1 MTGQADSPRISF
13 WLIIILCLPSFAAL
27 LIVLTATLHP
37 NMSAYLLIPLAF
49 VAPPCLLGALVMAI
63 QVRRSMPR
71 QLFRG
76 ACVVLLLAFAAG
88 AAVIT
93 IVRTS

>member
-1 MTGQADSPRISF
+1 MLR
-13 WLIIILCLPSFAAL
+13 
-27 LIVLTATLHP
+27 P

-49 VAPPCLLGALVMAI
+49 VAPPCLLGAVIMTV

-71 QLFRG
+71 QLFLG
-76 ACVVLLLAFAAG
+76 TCVVLLLACAAG
-88 AAVIT
+88 AAAIT

>member
-1 MTGQADSPRISF
+1 MTGPADSPRISF
-13 WLIIILCLPSFAAL
+13 WLIVILCLPSFVAL
-27 LIVLTATLHP
+27 LVVLTAMLRP
-37 NMSAYLLIPLAF
+37 NMSVYLLIPLAF
-49 VAPPCLLGALVMAI
+49 VAPSSLLGAVIMTM

-76 ACVVLLLAFAAG
+76 TCVVLLLAFVAG
-88 AAVIT
+88 AAAIT